1 MVAAAFGGVVL
12 ITTVVIARAFPVKPY
27 RIPSESMLP
36 TVELN
41 ERILVERVSVK
52 LGDPSRGDIV
62 VFNPPEAGATQAMC
76 GESHGPNQPCAK
88 PTRER
93 SDITFIKR
101 IVAGPGDR
109 LSIRGG
115 RVLIDGEPRDEDYAR
130 LSDSCPTCNL
140 GREIT
145 IPPDHWFMMGDN
157 RGESADSREWGPV
170 PEDWIIGRVVFRY
183 WPPDSIGGL

>member
-1 MVAAAFGGVVL
+1 MVV
-12 ITTVVIARAFPVKPY
+12 TTVVIARAIPVKPY
-27 RIPSESMLP
+27 RIPSESMSP

-41 ERILVERVSVK
+41 ERILVERVGIRT
-52 LGDPSRGDIV
+52 GDPDRGDIV
-62 VFNPPEAGATQAMC
+62 VFNPPEDGSTFATC
-76 GESHGPNQPCAK
+76 GQEHGPDQACAK
-88 PTRER
+88 PAKER
-93 SDITFIKR
+93 GDVTFIKR

-115 RVLIDGEPRDEDYAR
+115 RVVIDGEPQDEDYAR
-130 LSDSCPTCNL
+130 LSDTCPTCNL
-140 GREIT
+140 RKEIT

-170 PEDWIIGRVVFRY
+170 PKKWIIGRVFLRY